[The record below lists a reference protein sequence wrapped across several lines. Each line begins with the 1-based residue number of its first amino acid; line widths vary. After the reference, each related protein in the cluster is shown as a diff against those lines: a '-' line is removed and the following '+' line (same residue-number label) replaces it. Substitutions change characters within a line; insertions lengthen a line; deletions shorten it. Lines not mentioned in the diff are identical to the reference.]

1 MKRIPCLLILLVCA
15 LSLRADIA
23 TYHVVRAAASPKL
36 DGVLD
41 DACWK
46 TACVVDG
53 FALLGGGDLPADQP
67 SSRALLTFDDD
78 AIYLAFDFAEPLA
91 DRIKAA
97 ATEPD
102 GKTWMDD
109 GVEVFFNPSGD
120 RECYVQLAINT
131 LGVILD
137 GIKEGPDGKMD
148 FSWNVGAKA
157 VAKVGKDAYQMEVRV
172 PFARLPLDGPTK
184 DWTFHLARNRRVAS
198 QHLPSLKS
206 VVSGFHEVAKFDIL
220 KGVRP
225 VGYDVSVRDMELGQF
240 LRGTNRAKAQFRNWG
255 KPLRKVEIRYG
266 VAGREQQETVALKPG
281 AIIDWTGLWPLNE
294 RDADKEFSFT
304 VTVDGR
310 IVQRRAHAVESVPPV
325 FSGLER
331 TAFYLRDHDPLRLSL
346 PLNLAGGDGRDGVL
360 HWTALNA
367 KGEAAGSGQT
377 LVRTE
382 PAVIRLYWNRWLPGT
397 YVLKCRLQL
406 PDEAPITFESNLR
419 LVRNPW
425 GE

>member
-1 MKRIPCLLILLVCA
+1 MKRLACLLALLGA
-15 LSLRADIA
+15 FSLHADIA
-23 TYHVVRAAASPKL
+23 TYHVARATASPKL
-36 DGVLD
+36 DGILD
-41 DACWK
+41 DACWR

-53 FALLGGGDLPADQP
+53 FALLGGADLPADQP

-97 ATEPD
+97 ATEAD

-109 GVEVFFNPSGD
+109 GVEIFFNPSGD
-120 RECYVQLAINT
+120 RQRYVQLAINT

-184 DWTFHLARNRRVAS
+184 DWTFHLARNRRVTS
-198 QHLPSLKS
+198 QHLTSLKS
-206 VVSGFHEVAKFDIL
+206 MVSGFHELAKFDVL

-225 VGYDVSVRDMELGQF
+225 VGYNVSVRDIELGQF
-240 LRGTNRAKAQFRNWG
+240 LRGANRAGAQLRNWG
-255 KPLRKVEIRYG
+255 KSPKQIQIRYG
-266 VAGREQQETVALKPG
+266 MAGQEKQQKLALKAG
-281 AIIDWTGLWPLNE
+281 ATIDWTGLWPLNE
-294 RDADKEFSFT
+294 KDAGKEFSFT
-304 VTVDGR
+304 VTVAGR
-310 IVQRRAHAVESVPPV
+310 IVQRRTHAVEIVPPV

-331 TAFYLRDHDPLRLSL
+331 TAFYLRDHEPLCLWL

-360 HWTALNA
+360 HWAAVDA
-367 KGEAAGSGQT
+367 KGKTVGAGQT

-382 PAVIRLYWNRWLPGT
+382 PALIRLYWNRWLPGS
-397 YVLKCRLQL
+397 YLLRCRLRL
-406 PDEAPITFESNLR
+406 AGEAPITFESNLR